1 MGMNVLHIRSM
12 LNDHAAVLQQS
23 LHESF
28 APYEDCAPT
37 GPSSTGEPTLDD
49 QAFEPIRF
57 IAVGGPYHTG
67 STVSIIWTPI
77 AACATHLTLSVFR
90 TYGTLSMPT
99 LRMVLP
105 DQETYHWGCFPL
117 AIHLVGFHYFKTLTL
132 I

>member
-1 MGMNVLHIRSM
+1 MQIDGRRLGEILKMHTPSNADDSRPQSRAKPSFVSGVRGINKLLLILLVMSMGMNVLHIRSM
-12 LNDHAAVLQQS
+12 LDDHAAVLQQS

-67 STVSIIWTPI
+67 STVSVICTPI
-77 AACATHLTLSVFR
+77 A
-90 TYGTLSMPT
+90 G
-99 LRMVLP
+99 
-105 DQETYHWGCFPL
+105 
-117 AIHLVGFHYFKTLTL
+117 
-132 I
+132 